1 MCSGADGAKSNPL
14 KSLPT
19 STGSGTGHILE
30 PDEEGLHDPCD
41 KSATDLERPKPLK
54 EVSQD
59 LLMQKILIVEDEPDI
74 VELVSFNLERAGFI
88 TVTATDGIH
97 ALAQAWSEQPD
108 LVILDL
114 MLPGKDGFAVFKELR
129 RDARTSKTPVIMLTA
144 RAQTEDRIKG
154 LEAGADDY
162 LTKPF
167 SPKELLLRTQSVLRR
182 SADVPGPSLYECGPL
197 TFDKSS
203 LKFFLSKNPVDLT
216 STEFKLLL
224 YLSERSGTPQRRE
237 DLLRHVWGYS
247 EDVHSRTLDTH
258 MKRVR
263 KKLGDYAELVETVR
277 GVGYCLRVS

>member
-1 MCSGADGAKSNPL
+1 MDQD
-14 KSLPT
+14 
-19 STGSGTGHILE
+19 IL
-30 PDEEGLHDPCD
+30 DP
-41 KSATDLERPKPLK
+41 
-54 EVSQD
+54 VV
-59 LLMQKILIVEDEPDI
+59 QKILIVEDEPD
-74 VELVSFNLERAGFI
+74 VAELVSFNLERAGFS
-88 TVTATDGIH
+88 TLTAHDGIA
-97 ALAQAWSEQPD
+97 ALDRAWSEDPD
-108 LVILDL
+108 LIILDL

-129 RDARTSKTPVIMLTA
+129 RDSRTNTTPVIMLTA

-182 SADVPGPSLYECGPL
+182 SADVPGPSLYKCGPL

-203 LKFFLSKNPVDLT
+203 LKFFLSKREVDLT
-216 STEFKLLL
+216 SIEFKLLL
-224 YLSERSGTPQRRE
+224 YLAERSGIPQLRE

-263 KKLGDYAELVETVR
+263 KKLGDNAGLVETIR
-277 GVGYCLRVS
+277 GVGYCLRVP